1 MWWYCFESNKDV
13 QLKKK
18 KKKKKTSQGH
28 FRIDKGTQLSLS

>member
-18 KKKKKTSQGH
+18 KKKKNSQGH